1 MDTGV
6 LAEPH
11 PSIAHEEYYKHI
23 HDELLEPQRM
33 KQLLAWC
40 GRKALTPKD
49 GKVGDATAAAVA
61 RIIEEEVLSD
71 VLSNPGLSSWFNR
84 EDSQPSTVIKKPNP
98 RNIDNL
104 AKVEA
109 IEASLKKLLAEKAT
123 WRSLLKTDVKAT
135 LSLAGGPDM
144 NKLLQPSESAFASS
158 SRSQDLLAEARSLVK
173 QHSGEIEFQVDQL
186 ADGIHKLDH
195 YGKAADRLAGR
206 ILEDAEAALAVRE
219 AKVRV
224 EAGTGKLPL
233 MEVLRSLAR
242 LER

>member
-49 GKVGDATAAAVA
+49 GKTGDANAAAVA

-71 VLSNPGLSSWFNR
+71 ALSNPGLSSWFNR

-123 WRSLLKTDVKAT
+123 WKSLLKTDVKAT

-158 SRSQDLLAEARSLVK
+158 SRSQDLLAEAKGLVK

-186 ADGIHKLDH
+186 ADGIHKLNH

-219 AKVRV
+219 ARVRG

-242 LER
+242 LDR